1 MGTAL
6 ALVGDPGPLSTVM
19 TSATNPTPK
28 LRIGY
33 VPEHFSSPL
42 LQLAARE
49 PSIELVS
56 CPSGTGQI
64 MTALKEGHIHLAIA
78 LTEALTA
85 GIVHK
90 KAEYKIVGTYVTSY
104 VLVHSALAA
113 RASAAEYFETIRLL
127 PSSPLNWAVA
137 VGKESKYQTLQ
148 DLKGEKIG
156 ISRIGSGSQV
166 MASYMALQ
174 QGWVDADGKVEP
186 LQFEVL
192 DTFKNLRDGVNSG
205 KAAAFVRPTPHTPH
219 HATPPDAD
227 HHPLPLS
234 IQMWEHFTTKPY
246 LSELRFISH
255 VPTPWAS
262 WIIVAS
268 SGVLSTPSQK
278 THLISF
284 LKDLTLSVEDFD
296 SEASRKGKSKEFVMN
311 QFGYPEVDVVSW
323 LEGVSYPKN
332 GVQKVERKTMQ
343 LTLETLEQAG
353 VLEPPANGQGWDLE
367 DFVDTS
373 VAQLV

>member
-1 MGTAL
+1 MDSWMNL
-6 ALVGDPGPLSTVM
+6 LS
-19 TSATNPTPK
+19 
-28 LRIGY
+28 

-42 LQLAARE
+42 LQLAAQD

-64 MTALKEGHIHLAIA
+64 MSALKEDQIDLAIA

-90 KAEYKIVGTYVTSY
+90 KAEYKIVGTYVTS
-104 VLVHSALAA
+104 
-113 RASAAEYFETIRLL
+113 
-127 PSSPLNWAVA
+127 PLNWAVA
-137 VGKESKYQTLQ
+137 VGKESKYQTLA

-156 ISRIGSGSQV
+156 ISRIGRSVWGNWSKSFFGGTRSDPEREDRLSINSFPRRCRICSG
-166 MASYMALQ
+166 MALQ
-174 QGWVDADGKVEP
+174 QGWVDADGQVEP
-186 LQFEVL
+186 IQFEVL

-205 KAAAFVRPTPHTPH
+205 QAAAF
-219 HATPPDAD
+219 
-227 HHPLPLS
+227 
-234 IQMWEHFTTKPY
+234 MWEHFTTKSY

-262 WIIVAS
+262 WMIVAS
-268 SGVLSTPSQK
+268 SKTLSSTTQK
-278 THLISF
+278 DHLSSF
-284 LKDLTLSVEDFD
+284 LQDLTKSVEDFD
-296 SEASRKGKSKEFVMN
+296 SESSRRDKSKEFVMK

-323 LEGVSYPKN
+323 LEGVSYPKD
-332 GVQKVERKTMQ
+332 GVDKVERNTLQ

-353 VLEPPANGQGWDLE
+353 VLEPPADGQAWYLE

>member
-1 MGTAL
+1 
-6 ALVGDPGPLSTVM
+6 M
-19 TSATNPTPK
+19 TSATNPTSK

-33 VPEHFSSPL
+33 VPEHFSTPL
-42 LQLAARE
+42 LQLAARD
-49 PSIELVS
+49 PTIELVS

-90 KAEYKIVGTYVTSY
+90 KAEYKIVGTYVTS
-104 VLVHSALAA
+104 
-113 RASAAEYFETIRLL
+113 
-127 PSSPLNWAVA
+127 PLNWAVA
-137 VGKESKYQTLQ
+137 VGKESKYQTLN
-148 DLKGEKIG
+148 DLKGETIG

-174 QGWVDADGKVEP
+174 QGWVDTDGKVEP
-186 LQFEVL
+186 IQFEVL

-205 KAAAFVRPTPHTPH
+205 KAAAF
-219 HATPPDAD
+219 
-227 HHPLPLS
+227 
-234 IQMWEHFTTKPY
+234 MWEHFTTKPY

-278 THLISF
+278 NQLISF
-284 LKDLTLSVEDFD
+284 LKNLTLSVEDFD
-296 SEASRKGKSKEFVMN
+296 SETSRKGKSKQFVMN

-353 VLEPPANGQGWDLE
+353 VLERPANGQGWDLE